1 MRGFVLCRL
10 IPSAVVL
17 LTLGTPSISSSQTID
32 PDLPCTNGKV
42 RALVADGDVL
52 YLGGEFTLVGR
63 HTGRSAALDAVT
75 GDPIGAEVATPSAVV
90 SAVVPDGDGGWFV
103 GGSFYEVQKIFRQ
116 NLVHILADG
125 SLAAWDPVW
134 DTSSPA
140 GQVFALALSGSTLY
154 VGGAINTTIGGQF
167 RNNLFAID
175 VATATVLPWNPNPN
189 GQVNAL
195 AISGGNVLVG
205 GTFSSIGGQ
214 SRANLA
220 AIDASTGA
228 ATGWDPHATG
238 GGGLVSV
245 LAVSG
250 GVVYAGGFYSGIGN
264 AVRSSL
270 AALDLTTG
278 LATSFDAHLDAFAE
292 VRGLA
297 VTGATVYAGGYMHN
311 AGGQPRMNLAA
322 FDAATGNLKAWDPE
336 PDNDVYSLATDGSA
350 VYVGGLFLTIAG
362 QPRACIA
369 ALDPYPAPPRRGE
382 RMPPS
387 SRPRSSS
394 TAT

>member
-75 GDPIGAEVATPSAVV
+75 GDPISAEVATPSAVV

-116 NLVHILADG
+116 NLVHIISRTGRSPRGTRCGTPPVPPDKYSHSRLRLDALPWAEPSTRLSGAVPEQPVRDRRCDG
-125 SLAAWDPVW
+125 DRAPLESQSQRPGEARWRSAAETSWSAARSARSAVSLAP
-134 DTSSPA
+134 TSRR
-140 GQVFALALSGSTLY
+140 ST
-154 VGGAINTTIGGQF
+154 
-167 RNNLFAID
+167 R
-175 VATATVLPWNPNPN
+175 
-189 GQVNAL
+189 
-195 AISGGNVLVG
+195 
-205 GTFSSIGGQ
+205 
-214 SRANLA
+214 RR
-220 AIDASTGA
+220 GA

-250 GVVYAGGFYSGIGN
+250 GVVHAGGFYSGIGN

-278 LATSFDAHLDAFAE
+278 LATSFDAHL
-292 VRGLA
+292 
-297 VTGATVYAGGYMHN
+297 
-311 AGGQPRMNLAA
+311 
-322 FDAATGNLKAWDPE
+322 
-336 PDNDVYSLATDGSA
+336 
-350 VYVGGLFLTIAG
+350 
-362 QPRACIA
+362 
-369 ALDPYPAPPRRGE
+369 
-382 RMPPS
+382 
-387 SRPRSSS
+387 
-394 TAT
+394 